1 MKALNPI
8 TFPLW
13 GSRLIEA
20 SAGTGKTWTIAALYV
35 RLILGHTE
43 EPEEHNAKDARQVAS
58 HLGALLPSEILV
70 MTFTRAATRELS
82 DRIRQRLMEA
92 ARCFRE
98 EQAPD
103 TSDHFM
109 QQLLQ
114 SYSDAE
120 ARLQAAWRL
129 AAAAQAMDEAAIH
142 TLDAWC
148 QRMLRE
154 HAFDSGSLFDE
165 ELVADEYALWV
176 QATQDYWRQHVYPLD
191 DEQLKSVFATW
202 PSVEKLVEDVSALMP
217 VSHSNALQTISLQ
230 DCISHAQ
237 VQREKALMALAEGW
251 GQRAQDM
258 IDWLDGQLA
267 HHKVLWNGNKLRPQY
282 YLAWLGRV
290 IQWAQNPL
298 TQDLDLAALESARAR
313 LCPLGMAQAR
323 KGPDADFDLP
333 ENFSLFPKMLDAYE
347 RLPTVAQALRWHAVA
362 NVAQRVDLLKR
373 QGASFG
379 FSDLLQRLHQALAS
393 PQGDVLRARIL
404 AQFPV
409 ALVDEFQDTSPVQY
423 QVLDQLYRVQ
433 ANDSASAILLIGDPK
448 QSIYAFRGADI
459 ASYLSARQ
467 ATEGRHYVLDT
478 NFRSSQALVQAVNR
492 WFAHAENNYPLK
504 AFRYVHWEQGS
515 LVNPLPFQ
523 AVKAKGRGESFQTSE
538 GPQRP
543 LQVQFDPEQRSETES
558 RKQFASLCAERV
570 VKWLND
576 PAAGFINATDQAFLA
591 LQPADIAILVRD
603 NKEAQAVR
611 LQLRLRGVASVYL
624 SDKDS
629 VYSSQE
635 ARDLW
640 YWLQAVANP
649 SDSRLLRAAW
659 ATRMMDLS
667 IQDLQRLA
675 SQDDAFDARAQV
687 MRDLHQVWLN
697 QGILAM
703 LRQSLHRFDLPSRW
717 LGQVDGERRL
727 TNYLHLAELLQAA
740 SVTLEGEQALL
751 SWLADHLQGEGGQSD
766 EQVLRLE
773 SDADLVKVITI
784 HKSKGLEFPIVC
796 LPFACSYR
804 IQDRGNTRYVKQE
817 DLSGNGAKVL
827 LDFTEDDLIQ
837 LNEQRL
843 REDLRLLYV
852 AMTRPRHLL
861 WMGFALFTKGNAKQ
875 SRIQDG
881 AAGYLVGGPDVS
893 DPTVFCAGLKSLA
906 AEGEVMEL
914 LESREPASI
923 SSLVARSQLPNLAE
937 PAMYQAQF
945 EKRWAIG
952 SFSGLVKAIATQTS
966 APGLPLL
973 QPLRPADDEILPDPL
988 TENPMP
994 AAPLPQLTV
1003 LAAPWHRL
1011 GRGALMGNFLHD
1023 QLEWLAGEGF
1033 ALPMPD
1039 EAVSDLADGEG
1050 TPSLSLRLL
1059 RRCERAGQGTIAPAV
1074 VRWLSTVVNTPIPPL
1089 GVGLCR
1095 LNQVL
1100 PEMEFWLPVAGLK
1113 AKKLDELCQTHIW
1126 PGLPRPDLPDS
1137 RLHGFLM
1144 GFADLVFEHDGRY
1157 WVLDYKSNALGD
1169 GAQAY
1174 SGDALKEA
1182 VAHHRYDV
1190 QAALYVYAL
1199 HRLLQSRL
1207 GDAYQADRQLGGAL
1221 VFFIRGVDGPTQGV
1235 VHVPPSYEVMEGL
1248 QSMLEGEVLP

>member
-35 RLILGHTE
+35 RLILGHAD
-43 EPEEHNAKDARQVAS
+43 EHEMQDAVDTSPMEQ
-58 HLGALLPSEILV
+58 HPGARMPSEILV

-98 EQAPD
+98 EQEPEK
-103 TSDHFM
+103 SDHFM
-109 QQLLQ
+109 HQLLQ
-114 SYSDAE
+114 AYSAPQ
-120 ARLQAAWRL
+120 ARLLAAWRL
-129 AAAAQAMDEAAIH
+129 SAAAEAMDDAAIH

-148 QRMLRE
+148 QRVLRE

-165 ELVADEYALWV
+165 ELVASEHALMV
-176 QATQDYWRQHVYPLD
+176 QAAHDYWRQQVYPLD
-191 DEQLKSVFATW
+191 DEQLEAVFGTW
-202 PSVEKLVEDVSALMP
+202 PGVEKLVADVSALMP
-217 VSHSNALQTISLQ
+217 VNSFREVQAISLQ
-230 DCISHAQ
+230 DCISHANAE
-237 VQREKALMALAEGW
+237 REQALLALAEGW
-251 GQRAQDM
+251 VQRAQDM
-258 IDWLDGQLA
+258 IDWLDGQIA
-267 HHKVLWNGNKLRPQY
+267 HHKASWNGNKLRSQY
-282 YLAWLGRV
+282 YLPWLGRV
-290 IQWAQNPL
+290 MRWAQDPL
-298 TQDLDLAALESARAR
+298 TENLDLTALESARAR

-323 KGPDADFDLP
+323 KGPDIAFELP

-347 RLPTVAQALRWHAVA
+347 RLPTVAQAMRWHAVGH
-362 NVAQRVDLLKR
+362 VAQRVEQLKR
-373 QGASFG
+373 QGGNFG
-379 FSDLLQRLHQALAS
+379 FTDLLQRLHQALAG

-433 ANDSASAILLIGDPK
+433 VNDPASAILLIGDPK

-459 ASYLSARQ
+459 ASYLAARQ

-478 NFRSSQALVQAVNR
+478 NFRSSQALVQAVNN
-492 WFAHAENNYPLK
+492 WFDHAEQTYPLK
-504 AFRYVHWEQGS
+504 AFRYAHFEQGS
-515 LVNPLPFQ
+515 WYNPLPFQ
-523 AVKAKGRGESFQTSE
+523 AVKAKGRDEVFQTSE
-538 GPQRP
+538 GPQRA
-543 LQVQFDPEQRSETES
+543 LQVQFDPEQRSEAES
-558 RKQFASLCAERV
+558 RKQFAALCAEQV

-576 PAAGFINATDQAFLA
+576 PGAGFFNAGETSFQA

-603 NKEAQAVR
+603 TKEAQVVR
-611 LQLRLRGVASVYL
+611 RQLRQRGVASVYL

-629 VYSSQE
+629 VYASQE

-649 SDSRLLRAAW
+649 SDGRRLRAAW
-659 ATRMMDLS
+659 ATRLMDLS
-667 IQDLQRLA
+667 MQDLQTLA
-675 SQDDAFDARAQV
+675 SQDDAFEVRAQV
-687 MRDLHQVWLN
+687 MRELHQVWLN

-703 LRQSLHRFDLPSRW
+703 LRQSLHRFDLPARW
-717 LGQVDGERRL
+717 LGQTDGERRL
-727 TNYLHLAELLQAA
+727 TNVLHLAELLQVA

-751 SWLADHLQGEGGQSD
+751 SWLADQLQSVGEQGE

-804 IQDRGNTRYVKQE
+804 KQKRGKTPYIKQE
-817 DLSGNGAKVL
+817 DLLGLGGEVL
-827 LDFTEDDLIQ
+827 LNYTDEDLAQ
-837 LNEQRL
+837 LDEQRL
-843 REDLRLLYV
+843 REDIRLLYV
-852 AMTRPRHLL
+852 AMTRPRHVL
-861 WMGFALFTKGNAKQ
+861 WMGFSLFTKQNAKE
-875 SRIQDG
+875 SRIQEG
-881 AAGYLVGGPDVS
+881 AAGYLVGGPDVPALS
-893 DPTVFCAGLKSLA
+893 TFSESLKALAG
-906 AEGEVMEL
+906 GGDVMQL
-914 LESREPASI
+914 TESSEPASFTPF
-923 SSLVARSQLPNLAE
+923 VTQSQRPALAE
-937 PAMYQAQF
+937 PVMFQAHF

-952 SFSGLVKAIATQTS
+952 SFSGLVKAIATQAS

-973 QPLRPADDEILPDPL
+973 QPLRPADDELL
-988 TENPMP
+988 AVQETEIAEQ
-994 AAPLPQLTV
+994 AAPIPQV
-1003 LAAPWHRL
+1003 AEAAAAWHRL

-1033 ALPMPD
+1033 ALPAP
-1039 EAVSDLADGEG
+1039 EVAALELAEEDV
-1050 TPSLSLRLL
+1050 TSSLSTRLF
-1059 RRCERAGQGTIAPAV
+1059 RRCERAGHGAIAPAV
-1074 VRWLSTVVNTPIPPL
+1074 VQWLSTVVNSPIPPL
-1089 GVGLCR
+1089 NVGLCG
-1095 LNQVL
+1095 LNQFL

-1113 AKKLDELCQTHIW
+1113 ARTLDELCQTHIW

-1157 WVLDYKSNALGD
+1157 WVLDYKSNSLG
-1169 GAQAY
+1169 GSAQAY
-1174 SGDALKEA
+1174 TTAALQEA

-1207 GDAYQADRQLGGAL
+1207 GETYQPELHLGGAL

-1235 VHVPPSYEVMEGL
+1235 VHLPPSLEVMEGL
-1248 QSMLEGEVLP
+1248 QSMLEGEVRP